1 MNPLKKGPAI
11 PHLGTRPGGLKGEVA
26 NLRRQALDGVLATLG
41 RTVVWS
47 NEDGDA
53 KTWKEVMDIVALGPV
68 GPTILPRYLPSGG
81 GSMIIPAGVHDLRH
95 GKMWAEYVGTNSGS
109 VSVDPGGFIKDLSVI
124 ASTQL
129 HFTGGGASPKMDWT
143 DPGGGAP
150 TVLLTL
156 FGGGIQNDGS
166 VPVIVREPGTL
177 LILGAILGESA
188 LAPGASPAVRLKS
201 GAMLLTIGIE
211 NTTSTTPIPDDS
223 VISDDNTALIGIAHD
238 GWFSGFPN
246 LPGFTGTFANIALS
260 QCGGSGPTAARPL
273 AAFGPVNAGTSYYD
287 TTINKPI
294 VWDGTTW
301 RDYAGNPV

>member
-26 NLRRQALDGVLATLG
+26 NLRRQALDGVMATLG
-41 RTVVWS
+41 RTIVWS

-68 GPTILPRYLPSGG
+68 GPTVTPRYLPSGG
-81 GSMIIPAGVHDLRH
+81 GSMVIPAGLHDMRH
-95 GKMWAEYVGTNSGS
+95 GKMWGEFVGTNSGN
-109 VSVDPGGFIKDLSVI
+109 VNVEPGGVIQDLSLI
-124 ASTQL
+124 ASSQL
-129 HFTGGGASPKMDWT
+129 HFTGGGTSPKMTWT

-166 VPVIVREPGTL
+166 VPIIVREPGTFM
-177 LILGAILGESA
+177 ILGAILGAGSV
-188 LAPGASPAVRLKS
+188 APGASPAIRLKA
-201 GAMLLTIGIE
+201 GAILLAIGIE
-211 NTTSTTPIPDDS
+211 NTTATIPISDGS

-238 GWFSGFPN
+238 GWFTGFPN
-246 LPGFTGTFANIALS
+246 LPGFTGTFLNIPLS
-260 QCGGSGPTAARPL
+260 QCGGSGPTAARPVP
-273 AAFGPVNAGTSYYD
+273 AFGPVNAGTTYYD
-287 TTINKPI
+287 TDINKPI

-301 RDYAGNPV
+301 LDYAGNPV